1 MSEGVPKQISKYQI
15 KGVLGQ
21 GAMGIVYLGHD
32 QQIDRQVAI
41 KTIAAQNNSSRSAA
55 DADFMARFVQEAKLL
70 AKCNHPN
77 IVTIL
82 DFGQQDNMAYMVME
96 YIKGPSL
103 KDLLKKQRSIPLMKI
118 MTMFVQLL
126 KALHVAH
133 QNGIIHRDLKP
144 ENVLLEN
151 GKVLKLT
158 DFGIA
163 KSNDNQNMTQ
173 IGVAVGT
180 PKYMAP
186 EQMYGSDEVGAYTDV
201 YSLFVM
207 FYELLG
213 HVKDIE
219 SHDGAV
225 LPQLNQMAKHNQF
238 NNKTSIPVLLHEFMH
253 KGLNVGYQDRFA
265 SVQEVV
271 KALKPLMN
279 ALKQT
284 SHKSN
289 GQAPE
294 EDQTSGFF
302 TTGTVITQSAT
313 DWVVDD
319 EDFAGM
325 RDHLADLIGPM
336 ADFILTHALKQSH
349 SQDQFIMQI
358 AEKLDNQAIRE
369 EFIDRWRTY

>member
-1 MSEGVPKQISKYQI
+1 MSMPQQISKYRI

-32 QQIDRQVAI
+32 EQIDRKVAI
-41 KTIAAQNNSSRSAA
+41 KTIAAEAKTTSA
-55 DADFMARFVQEAKLL
+55 DADFVARFVQEAKLL

-82 DFGQQDNMAYMVME
+82 DFGQQDEMAYMVME

-103 KDLLKKQRSIPLMKI
+103 KALLKKQRSIPLLKI
-118 MTMFVQLL
+118 MSMFVQLL

-144 ENVLLEN
+144 ENVLLES

-163 KSNDNQNMTQ
+163 KSNENQNMTQ

-186 EQMYGSDEVGAYTDV
+186 EQMFGSDEVGTYTDV

-207 FYELLG
+207 FYELMG
-213 HVKDIE
+213 HAKDID
-219 SHDGAV
+219 SYDGAV

-238 NNKTSIPVLLHEFMH
+238 NSKTLIPVILHEFMH
-253 KGLNVGYQDRFA
+253 KGLSVGYKDRFT
-265 SVQEVV
+265 SVPEVV
-271 KALKPLMN
+271 SALKPLMN
-279 ALKQT
+279 TLKQT
-284 SHKSN
+284 TAKTTSP
-289 GQAPE
+289 APT
-294 EDQTSGFF
+294 EDETSGFF

-319 EDFAGM
+319 EDFSGM

-369 EFIDRWRTY
+369 SFIDRWRTY

>member
-1 MSEGVPKQISKYQI
+1 MTEGMPQQISKYRI
-15 KGVLGQ
+15 KGLLGQ

-32 QQIDRQVAI
+32 EQIDRKVAI
-41 KTIAAQNNSSRSAA
+41 KTIAAGAKTTSA
-55 DADFMARFVQEAKLL
+55 DADFVARFVQEAKLL
-70 AKCNHPN
+70 AKCKHPN

-82 DFGQQDNMAYMVME
+82 DFGQQDQMAYMVME

-103 KDLLKKQRSIPLMKI
+103 KDLLKKQRSIPLLKVMS
-118 MTMFVQLL
+118 MFVQLL

-151 GKVLKLT
+151 AKALKLT

-163 KSNDNQNMTQ
+163 KSDENQNMTQ

-180 PKYMAP
+180 PRYMAP
-186 EQMYGSDEVGAYTDV
+186 EQMFGSDEVGTFTDV

-207 FYELLG
+207 LYELLG

-219 SHDGAV
+219 LFDGAV

-238 NNKTSIPVLLHEFMH
+238 NSKTLIPVVLHEFMH
-253 KGLNVGYQDRFA
+253 KGLSVGYKDRFA

-271 KALKPLMN
+271 SALKPLMN
-279 ALKQT
+279 SLKQT
-284 SHKSN
+284 TGTVTPS
-289 GQAPE
+289 PV
-294 EDQTSGFF
+294 EDETSGFF
-302 TTGTVITQSAT
+302 TTGTVITQTAT
-313 DWVVDD
+313 DWVIND

-369 EFIDRWRTY
+369 SFIDRWRTY